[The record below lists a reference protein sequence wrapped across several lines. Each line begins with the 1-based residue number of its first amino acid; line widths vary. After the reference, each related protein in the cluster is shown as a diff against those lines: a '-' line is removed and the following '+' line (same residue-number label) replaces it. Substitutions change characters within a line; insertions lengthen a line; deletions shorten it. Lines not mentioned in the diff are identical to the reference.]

1 MEKSLLRKVII
12 LPCMAVILA
21 GLAVGNY
28 ECYIHENE
36 ITSQLVPAKITY
48 DNSKLS
54 EAQMAAGNV
63 VDQIAQEGMTLM
75 KNDGTLPLEIDEDDE
90 DGYPINLFGIGST
103 DAENGFYLFGG
114 GSGSVTLY
122 DKDKV
127 TLQQGIEQAGFEVNT
142 SLLNFF
148 KEEGENPKESWWEKE
163 QNILKSAKAFSDT
176 AVVTISRF
184 TGENCDADEN
194 TTDQTSYSFSK
205 PYQASYNDNDLDG
218 RNFCQLSL
226 REEAMLKWVS
236 NNFDEVIVLI
246 NSGNMMELGF
256 LDNPK
261 INAILYTSYPG
272 KSGTKAIGDILAGKV
287 NPSGHLTDTFVY
299 DTKSDPTWA
308 NVIAKKDNG
317 TQIHY
322 VEDIYTGYRWYETA
336 DKEGYFNSIGK
347 NYNEV
352 VFRPFGYGLYY
363 TTFEWNFK
371 NISFKNGD
379 TIIPAINGD
388 NVKDKDTK
396 ILIQVEVKNTGL
408 VAGKDVVQLY
418 YTAPYTKGGIEKAY
432 VNLVAFEKTEMLYPL
447 SQSSEDKP
455 NSQILSLEF
464 SLYDMA
470 SYDAYDKNK
479 NNFTGYELEKGEY
492 QLKLQNN
499 AHELNKCE
507 NSTIKINLTN
517 DLKWD
522 EDPNTNGTIKNRFT
536 GSTAENNIPIDG
548 NNNGEKITYLSRA
561 DFLST
566 FPKTTT
572 PNRTSGADSTKDG
585 TYVTDEEYYKD
596 ITMPTLNST
605 ETNLLL
611 YTLENG
617 EKASTND
624 LSGYTNNKII
634 PNEELILKLGENY
647 DAPEWEQLLNQLSY
661 IEIVDIVAR
670 CSCGTSP
677 AESIGKPRTRVFDG
691 PQGINNSTLSPEQL
705 ADVTA
710 FPAETLVGMTFN
722 KELARLEGAA
732 MATEASLTGTI
743 GIYAPAVDLHRHA
756 YNGRNYEQY
765 SEDPYLCGI
774 MGGKM
779 ATGAI
784 THGCQVS
791 IKHFVCSQPGRNPR
805 DYNTWLTEQNLRE
818 NYLKPFEIAI
828 KESKANFLMTSF
840 NNIGGVRCAYSY
852 QLLNGVLRE
861 EWGFKGSIITDY
873 DVNSAS
879 RTTAN
884 LIRSGNDL
892 RFQGSVAN
900 RAELDK
906 NNAVDVYLARQSVKR
921 DLWSFCNTYYRT
933 KNYDPNY
940 TSTNVIVTQP
950 FVWWIM
956 VVIMIDVII
965 IGGIGVGI
973 FFLFKPKKK
982 ALVNNIET
990 DSSQE
995 KSEHKFLFK
1004 KKENLSSTSAQNVV
1018 IDNNQGKISISKK
1031 DYEELI
1037 DLIDKLQDKLKKL
1050 K

>member
-12 LPCMAVILA
+12 LPCMAIVLA

-236 NNFDEVIVLI
+236 NNFNEVIVLI

-352 VFRPFGYGLYY
+352 VFRPFGYG
-363 TTFEWNFK
+363 
-371 NISFKNGD
+371 
-379 TIIPAINGD
+379 
-388 NVKDKDTK
+388 
-396 ILIQVEVKNTGL
+396 
-408 VAGKDVVQLY
+408 
-418 YTAPYTKGGIEKAY
+418 
-432 VNLVAFEKTEMLYPL
+432 
-447 SQSSEDKP
+447 
-455 NSQILSLEF
+455 
-464 SLYDMA
+464 
-470 SYDAYDKNK
+470 
-479 NNFTGYELEKGEY
+479 
-492 QLKLQNN
+492 
-499 AHELNKCE
+499 
-507 NSTIKINLTN
+507 
-517 DLKWD
+517 
-522 EDPNTNGTIKNRFT
+522 
-536 GSTAENNIPIDG
+536 
-548 NNNGEKITYLSRA
+548 
-561 DFLST
+561 
-566 FPKTTT
+566 
-572 PNRTSGADSTKDG
+572 
-585 TYVTDEEYYKD
+585 
-596 ITMPTLNST
+596 
-605 ETNLLL
+605 
-611 YTLENG
+611 
-617 EKASTND
+617 
-624 LSGYTNNKII
+624 
-634 PNEELILKLGENY
+634 
-647 DAPEWEQLLNQLSY
+647 
-661 IEIVDIVAR
+661 
-670 CSCGTSP
+670 
-677 AESIGKPRTRVFDG
+677 
-691 PQGINNSTLSPEQL
+691 
-705 ADVTA
+705 
-710 FPAETLVGMTFN
+710 
-722 KELARLEGAA
+722 
-732 MATEASLTGTI
+732 
-743 GIYAPAVDLHRHA
+743 
-756 YNGRNYEQY
+756 
-765 SEDPYLCGI
+765 
-774 MGGKM
+774 
-779 ATGAI
+779 
-784 THGCQVS
+784 
-791 IKHFVCSQPGRNPR
+791 
-805 DYNTWLTEQNLRE
+805 
-818 NYLKPFEIAI
+818 
-828 KESKANFLMTSF
+828 
-840 NNIGGVRCAYSY
+840 
-852 QLLNGVLRE
+852 
-861 EWGFKGSIITDY
+861 
-873 DVNSAS
+873 
-879 RTTAN
+879 
-884 LIRSGNDL
+884 
-892 RFQGSVAN
+892 
-900 RAELDK
+900 
-906 NNAVDVYLARQSVKR
+906 
-921 DLWSFCNTYYRT
+921 
-933 KNYDPNY
+933 
-940 TSTNVIVTQP
+940 
-950 FVWWIM
+950 
-956 VVIMIDVII
+956 
-965 IGGIGVGI
+965 
-973 FFLFKPKKK
+973 
-982 ALVNNIET
+982 
-990 DSSQE
+990 
-995 KSEHKFLFK
+995 
-1004 KKENLSSTSAQNVV
+1004 
-1018 IDNNQGKISISKK
+1018 
-1031 DYEELI
+1031 
-1037 DLIDKLQDKLKKL
+1037 
-1050 K
+1050 